1 MPHLHAARPTAA
13 AHRGRVLAPLVGVL
27 ALVLALF
34 AMTAP
39 AGAKATHTTKPP
51 AGKPAP
57 PAYAPQDKPADKPAA
72 KPPAQ
77 KPDDQAGKPKGDQD
91 AGKAEDEDHNQ
102 RKAEDED
109 HNQRKADDEDHNQR
123 KAKDGDKN
131 AACDSSGPGNPC
143 HPPQHC
149 GQNSGPGNA
158 D

>member
-1 MPHLHAARPTAA
+1 MPHPLAARPTAV

-27 ALVLALF
+27 ALVVALF

-77 KPDDQAGKPKGDQD
+77 KPDDEAGKPK
-91 AGKAEDEDHNQ
+91 DEDKNEG
-102 RKAEDED
+102 KP
-109 HNQRKADDEDHNQR
+109 KDDENHGQLGCDASKLTAGAVVGEAEL
-123 KAKDGDKN
+123 KATAGGLVFEKIELVG
-131 AACDSSGPGNPC
+131 
-143 HPPQHC
+143 
-149 GQNSGPGNA
+149 
-158 D
+158 